1 MNINEQLQQARKQ
14 HQLTQQTVADALH
27 VTRQT
32 ISNWETGRSLPDID
46 ACMLL
51 SDFYGVSLDQLL
63 RSGDMMT
70 QLHAQEKVQIQAR
83 RAYWLNL
90 LLDAVVIA
98 SWLSR
103 HLGYGKGFS
112 GTALLVV
119 LVIVNLVTLKDA
131 RQRNWQVNQHHFSLS
146 VKNSRI
152 IAGTVGAVVTVGVVL
167 TRSLTAFDIGYG
179 IGTGFIVGL
188 FVWGLLPTR
197 VADGSSP
204 AK

>member
-14 HQLTQQTVADALH
+14 HQLTQQAVADTLH

-63 RSGDMMT
+63 RSGDIMA

-83 RAYWLNL
+83 RAYRLNL
-90 LLDAVVIA
+90 LLDAVLIV
-98 SWLSR
+98 SWFSPR
-103 HLGYGKGFS
+103 LGYGSGLS

-119 LVIVNLVTLKDA
+119 LLIVNLVTLKDA
-131 RQRNWQVNQHHFSLS
+131 RQRSWQVNQHHFSLT
-146 VKNSRI
+146 VQNSRI
-152 IAGTVGAVVTVGVVL
+152 ITGTVGIMVTIGVIL
-167 TRSLTAFDIGYG
+167 TRSVTAFDIGYG

-188 FVWGLLPTR
+188 FLWGLLPTR
-197 VADGSSP
+197 AE
-204 AK
+204 